1 MLIVYNKT
9 RTSSCQRVT
18 VKVSVA
24 QCWEIVAKHQAR
36 AGDQAGALVTLTAVY
51 RAGGCTPSQYRLWRI
66 TDSHG
71 GGGPFS
77 KHQVAAAP
85 QIGV

>member
-51 RAGGCTPSQYRLWRI
+51 RPGGRGELCTDTESIDTKEHYTTGQL
-66 TDSHG
+66 
-71 GGGPFS
+71 
-77 KHQVAAAP
+77 
-85 QIGV
+85 